1 MKEPA
6 REIPMS
12 NGSLNPKELD
22 RQLSQLG
29 ARMAL
34 CEEDDR
40 DAILAL
46 ATDFA
51 SWSDSTAGLPS
62 FPTGLLGAQARQV
75 LHGLSTGR
83 PVEQVCR
90 RLSQAMAEA
99 VHHMGETLAGKKIE
113 TQAVESAPAQ
123 PSSAGTIL
131 LNAENLAGFKDL
143 TVEAPDHLQAIES
156 ALLAF
161 VQGEIWDPLKVYRP
175 FHTLKGICGFLGLS
189 ALAKLMHQSEAI
201 LEKYKGGQGRPTE
214 KEVDLLLESGDLV
227 KRQVDLISRGLYT
240 GRAPLVDVE
249 SLLARLSGG
258 ADQAPTPGLQA
269 VPGET
274 KEGPGNFAD
283 HSLRIGVEKMDMLL
297 EAVGELAICQSQV
310 TEGIAASGTLGHL
323 GSESS
328 RLAKISR
335 QLQEIVLSLR
345 MVPVQPLFQRMSRLA
360 RDISQKTGKP
370 IRVELKGGE
379 TELDKRLTEELV
391 EPLVHLMRNAVD
403 HGIEAKGLRAEAG
416 KPEEGLLSLTAS
428 HQGGD
433 FVLRVE
439 DDGAG
444 LPLEKLRQKGLKLG
458 FLAQGDVPPER
469 LAELIFLPG
478 FSTAEKV
485 TEVSGRGVGLDAVK
499 RKIVGLKGSVQVES
513 RQGHGTAFILRIPL
527 TMALIDG
534 IVVRVASNRYILPAF
549 HVRQF
554 LAFREMESHQVSQ
567 TREWMTTPFGQLPV
581 VELSEWFGLGA
592 QKGSQSVV
600 VHVEVG
606 EKEACL
612 VVDEVVGKQQVVVKG
627 LGEHLQGLPGVA
639 GGAILGDGRV
649 GFILDLN
656 TLVQGGRSSLAPVA

>member
-1 MKEPA
+1 MNNSSP
-6 REIPMS
+6 
-12 NGSLNPKELD
+12 NPQELD

-75 LHGLSTGR
+75 LNGLSTGR
-83 PVEQVCR
+83 PVNQVCQ

-99 VHHMGETLAGKKIE
+99 VHHMGGILAGKKSE
-113 TQAVESAPAQ
+113 PQDASAAPSQPA
-123 PSSAGTIL
+123 PDGTIL
-131 LNAENLAGFKDL
+131 LNAENLAGFKDF
-143 TVEAPDHLQAIES
+143 TVETPDHLQAIES

-161 VQGEIWDPLKVYRP
+161 VQGETWDPLKVYRP

-189 ALAKLMHQSEAI
+189 ALSRLMHQSEAI
-201 LEKYKGGQGRPTE
+201 LEKYKNGKGRPSE
-214 KEVDLLLESGDLV
+214 REVDLLLESGDLV
-227 KRQVDLISRGLYT
+227 KKQADLISRGLYT
-240 GRAPLVDVE
+240 GKAALVDVQP
-249 SLLARLSGG
+249 LLARLSGAADPGQTSGLPTEGGSSKESQG
-258 ADQAPTPGLQA
+258 A
-269 VPGET
+269 
-274 KEGPGNFAD
+274 FAD
-283 HSLRIGVEKMDMLL
+283 HSLRIGVEKMDTLL

-310 TEGIAASGTLGHL
+310 TEGIAASGVLGHL
-323 GSESS
+323 GAESS

-360 RDISQKTGKP
+360 RDLSQKTGKP
-370 IRVELKGGE
+370 LRIELKGGE
-379 TELDKRLTEELV
+379 TELDKHLTEELV

-403 HGIEAKGLRAEAG
+403 HGIEAKETRTPAG

-444 LPLEKLRQKGLKLG
+444 LPYDKLKEKGMKLG
-458 FLAQGDVPPER
+458 FINPGNASPER

-499 RKIVGLKGSVQVES
+499 RKITGLKGSIQVES
-513 RQGHGTAFILRIPL
+513 REGQGTAFILRIPL

-554 LAFREMESHQVSQ
+554 LAFREMESHQVAQ
-567 TREWMTTPFGQLPV
+567 TREWLTTPFGQLPV

-606 EKEACL
+606 DKQACL

-627 LGEHLQGLPGVA
+627 LGEHLLGLPGVA

-656 TLVQGGRSSLAPVA
+656 SLVQGDRASLTPLAVH

>member
-1 MKEPA
+1 
-6 REIPMS
+6 MS
-12 NGSLNPKELD
+12 DGVLSSKELD

-34 CEEDDR
+34 CEEGNR
-40 DAILAL
+40 NEVLAL
-46 ATDFA
+46 ATDF
-51 SWSDSTAGLPS
+51 STWLSTTAGLPS

-75 LHGLSTGR
+75 LQGLNAGR
-83 PVEQVCR
+83 PVEQVCQ

-99 VHHMGETLAGKKIE
+99 VHHMGRILSGNDPADATPESSSTQSVQERLPFTLKPE
-113 TQAVESAPAQ
+113 D
-123 PSSAGTIL
+123 L
-131 LNAENLAGFKDL
+131 DGFQDF
-143 TVEAPDHLQAIES
+143 VAEAPEHLQAIES
-156 ALLAF
+156 GLLALA
-161 VQGEIWDPLKVYRP
+161 QGEVWDPLKVLRP
-175 FHTLKGICGFLGLS
+175 FHTLKGICGFMGLS
-189 ALAKLMHQSEAI
+189 GMSKLAHQAETL
-201 LEKYKGGQGRPTE
+201 LEKHKTGQGRPSE
-214 KEVDLLLESGDLV
+214 AEVDLLLESGDLM
-227 KRQVDLISRGLYT
+227 KKQVSLIAKGLSD
-240 GRAPLVDVE
+240 GKFVLVDME
-249 SLLARLSGG
+249 PFLNRLAGG
-258 ADQAPTPGLQA
+258 AGEAPVL
-269 VPGET
+269 ET
-274 KEGPGNFAD
+274 KSSSLSSKDEAHGHSD
-283 HSLRIGVEKMDMLL
+283 HSLRISVEKMDMLL

-310 TEGIAASGTLGHL
+310 TEGIAASGILGHL

-345 MVPVQPLFQRMSRLA
+345 MVPVHPLFQRMSRLA
-360 RDISQKTGKP
+360 WDLSKKTGKP
-370 IRVELKGGE
+370 LRVELVGGE

-391 EPLVHLMRNAVD
+391 DPLVHLLRNAVD
-403 HGIEAKGLRAEAG
+403 HGIENPEDRQKAGKNAEARLAL
-416 KPEEGLLSLTAS
+416 KAS

-444 LPLEKLRQKGLKLG
+444 LSFEKLRRKGAALG
-458 FLAQGDVPPER
+458 YLNQGGITPER
-469 LAELIFLPG
+469 LIELIFLPG

-499 RKIVGLKGSVQVES
+499 RKISALKGSVQVES
-513 RQGHGTAFILRIPL
+513 REGQGTAFVIRIPL

-534 IVVRVASNRYILPAF
+534 IVVRVSGSRYIIPSF

-554 LAFREMESHQVSQ
+554 IALRETENHQVAQ
-567 TREWMTTPFGQLPV
+567 AREWVTTPFGQLPI
-581 VELSEWFGLGA
+581 VELSEWFGCGA
-592 QKGSQSVV
+592 EKGSQSVV

-606 EKEACL
+606 DKEACL

-656 TLVQGGRSSLAPVA
+656 ALVQGGRIGSAIGH